1 MNKDDLYIM
10 KKNLF
15 EGKLVRLRAV
25 KEEDWQFFHTWDENS
40 ETARNSY
47 SIPFPRSPQG
57 TRQWVQE
64 TSLSQIKN
72 DQFRFVIE
80 KLDGQIVGTLNTH
93 NCDSHNGTFSYGIA
107 IVDNFRHHDYA
118 TEAILLTL
126 NYFFKELR
134 YQKCT
139 VGVYSFNIASIKLHE
154 KLQFTR
160 EGRIRRMEFSN
171 GQYHDHIQFGITIE
185 EFDHHHGA
193 RFKHPL
199 T

>member
-1 MNKDDLYIM
+1 M

-15 EGKLVRLRAV
+15 EGELIQLRAV
-25 KEEDWQFFHTWDENS
+25 KEEDWQFFHTWNENS

-47 SIPFPRSPQG
+47 RIPFPPSPQR
-57 TRQWVQE
+57 TRQWTRE
-64 TSLSQIKN
+64 TSLNPIKN

-80 KLDGQIVGTLNTH
+80 KIDGQPVGTLNTH
-93 NCDSHNGTFSYGIA
+93 NCDSRNGTFSYGLA
-107 IVDNFRHHDYA
+107 IVENFRHHGYA

-139 VGVYSFNIASIKLHE
+139 VGVYSFNIASIHLHE
-154 KLQFTR
+154 KLHFMN

-171 GQYHDHIQFGITIE
+171 GHYHDHIQLGITNE
-185 EFDHHHGA
+185 EFDQHYGA
-193 RFKHPL
+193 CFKRSL

>member
-1 MNKDDLYIM
+1 MNEDELYIM
-10 KKNLF
+10 KNNLF
-15 EGKLVRLRAV
+15 KGELVRLRAV
-25 KEEDWQFFHTWDENS
+25 KEEDWQFFHTWGENS

-47 SIPFPRSPQG
+47 HIPFPRSPQG
-57 TRQWVQE
+57 TRQWAHE
-64 TSLSQIKN
+64 ASLSQIEH

-80 KLDGQIVGTLNTH
+80 KLDGQIVGTINTH
-93 NCDSHNGTFSYGIA
+93 NCESRNGTFSYGLAIA
-107 IVDNFRHHDYA
+107 ENFRHYGYA

-139 VGVYSFNIASIKLHE
+139 VGVYSFNIASIQLHE
-154 KLQFTR
+154 KLHFMR
-160 EGRIRRMEFSN
+160 EGRIRRMEFTN

-185 EFDHHHGA
+185 EFDQHYGA
-193 RFKHPL
+193 RFKYPL